1 RSFHEAPHLDKG
13 IARFLKQYRSLIYTS
28 GIVLAIGLLA
38 GALAALGVG
47 RARRS
52 GMRSGSFMFAA
63 TAVCVFGSTVLANQ
77 FSYRYYVTLLTLLP
91 PAGAIGLTALV
102 RGHRPVEEPA
112 REGRTRSRDPIPVR
126 LNPQPGDSTS
136 IPQAN
141 PG

>member
-1 RSFHEAPHLDKG
+1 NKG
-13 IARFLKQYRSLIYTS
+13 LARFLKGYRSIVYTS
-28 GIVLAIGLLA
+28 GIVLAVGLLA
-38 GALAALGVG
+38 GLLAALGLG

-52 GMRSGSFMFAA
+52 GRRSASLLFAGM
-63 TAVCVFGSTVLANQ
+63 AVCVFGSTVLANQ

-102 RGHRPVEEPA
+102 RGHRPVEEPV

-126 LNPQPGDSTS
+126 LNQQPGDATS